1 MEVRTLRSPGEVVP
15 LGEAWNRLRADID
28 APVLRHDWV
37 MAGIE
42 HLGRSDDL
50 LVVCVFDSGQLVAAA
65 PLSRPRRKIGRIR
78 RLGLVGQGVH
88 GEPGGFVYQDG
99 PALRRLL
106 SAIAELRL
114 PMTLGGV
121 LGGTEIAD
129 GLRSAGGLRVVTRVS
144 RSSPSLEIPADA
156 DGSEALV
163 SSSLRSDLRRA
174 RRRAG
179 RIGPVTFAMHTPTS
193 PEELAPLWD
202 EVLRIES
209 TGWKGRAGSALRH
222 HEMLGAFFAE
232 YARRATE
239 RKELRIGIL
248 DIGGRAAA
256 AVVGVEWADRLWLLK
271 IGYDERFGAVSPGM
285 LLIEETLTHAVHRGL
300 RSIEFLG
307 ESASWTRRWT
317 RVEHPI
323 TVVRGYPH
331 ALVGG
336 AAFGLDAARWLV
348 RRFAR
353 RGTDS

>member
-1 MEVRTLRSPGEVVP
+1 MEVRTLRNPEEVVP
-15 LGEAWNRLRADID
+15 LGEAWNRLRAVVD

-114 PMTLGGV
+114 PMTLGGII
-121 LGGTEIAD
+121 GGTEIAD

-163 SSSLRSDLRRA
+163 SSGPWRVRRA
-174 RRRAG
+174 RSGSPPMTAPWRGRR
-179 RIGPVTFAMHTPTS
+179 
-193 PEELAPLWD
+193 
-202 EVLRIES
+202 
-209 TGWKGRAGSALRH
+209 
-222 HEMLGAFFAE
+222 
-232 YARRATE
+232 
-239 RKELRIGIL
+239 
-248 DIGGRAAA
+248 
-256 AVVGVEWADRLWLLK
+256 
-271 IGYDERFGAVSPGM
+271 
-285 LLIEETLTHAVHRGL
+285 
-300 RSIEFLG
+300 
-307 ESASWTRRWT
+307 
-317 RVEHPI
+317 
-323 TVVRGYPH
+323 
-331 ALVGG
+331 
-336 AAFGLDAARWLV
+336 
-348 RRFAR
+348 
-353 RGTDS
+353 